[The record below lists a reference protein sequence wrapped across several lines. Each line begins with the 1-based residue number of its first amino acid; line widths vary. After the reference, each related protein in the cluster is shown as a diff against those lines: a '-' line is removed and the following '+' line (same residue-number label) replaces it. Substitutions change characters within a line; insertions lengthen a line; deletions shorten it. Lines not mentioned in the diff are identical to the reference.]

1 MPQLPERLPTEI
13 SVITLNC
20 WGLKYISDLRRER
33 LTEIGRQITLAD
45 PQPHIVALQ
54 ECWTQEDYLNIR
66 RQTRFILPY
75 GKFYH
80 SGALGGGLA
89 IFSKWPIQESTMF
102 RYPLNGRPTAF
113 WRGDWFVGKGVA
125 CAKIRFGPDPKHIIE
140 VFNTH
145 THAPYEGGQ
154 TDDSYLCHRMAQ
166 AWEISKLLRGAAERG
181 HMVLALGDF
190 NMIPLSLEHRIITG
204 LAPVADAWR
213 VLHPDSSL
221 GPAHH
226 PAEKA
231 RNRPI
236 PTAEFNLL
244 ENGAASDGPY
254 NTWRW
259 TPAQRKVLG
268 PGKPEVI
275 VSPDTPDHR
284 GKRLDYVFA
293 STGEIPALGG
303 SWTVRR
309 VKVGMTMRHP
319 ELGCSLSDHFS
330 VEATF
335 GFVPT
340 HASGSGVPEQPQSGP
355 ALGTVT
361 NPTAKVIKPELNSE
375 IDTLIPGAG
384 SSKETDAAGLEDLLH
399 NGTYLQSP
407 TTSSFQEDSASK
419 RNRNSTEEYRGPL
432 EQDLLRMPETVYNEL
447 LELIQK
453 YRSRE
458 QAQLKYRG
466 LHFWV
471 ALLLTIG
478 CLVGIWFVGSRTYIG
493 FILILFSS
501 LNLTAGTIDGLL
513 ALLFF
518 RGELK
523 TLKEFEWEVRNARA
537 FGEAFSAAT
546 SGGGVIGGWLAGVAP
561 VWLDDEDEE
570 GNDG

>member
-1 MPQLPERLPTEI
+1 MGPPEHLPTKI

-33 LTEIGRQITLAD
+33 LAEIGRQIAIAD

-54 ECWTQEDYLNIR
+54 ECWTQEDYRSIR

-145 THAPYEGGQ
+145 THAPYEGGKP
-154 TDDSYLCHRMAQ
+154 DDSYLCHRMAQ
-166 AWEISKLLRGAAERG
+166 AWEVSKLLRGAAERG
-181 HMVLALGDF
+181 HLVLALGDF

-204 LAPVADAWR
+204 LAPVSDTWR

-221 GPAHH
+221 GPAGH

-231 RNRPI
+231 RNRPV
-236 PTAEFNLL
+236 PTAEFNLV

-268 PGKPEVI
+268 PGKPEVT

-319 ELGCSLSDHFS
+319 ELGCSLSDHFG
-330 VEATF
+330 VEATL

-340 HASGSGVPEQPQSGP
+340 HASSNGVESREP
-355 ALGTVT
+355 A
-361 NPTAKVIKPELNSE
+361 PATAPVSSSTGKVIKPELNSE
-375 IDTLIPGAG
+375 IDTLIPGSG
-384 SSKETDAAGLEDLLH
+384 SNKETYTAGLEDLFH

-407 TTSSFQEDSASK
+407 TTSSFQDDSASK
-419 RNRNSTEEYRGPL
+419 KNRTSFDENNRPTE
-432 EQDLLRMPETVYNEL
+432 QHLLRLPDTEYNEL
-447 LELIQK
+447 LELVRK
-453 YRSRE
+453 YRARE
-458 QAQLKYRG
+458 QAQLKYRT

-471 ALLLTIG
+471 ALLLTIA
-478 CLVGIWFVGSRTYIG
+478 CLIGIWFVGSRTYVG

-523 TLKEFEWEVRNARA
+523 TLKEFEWEVRSAKA
-537 FGEAFSAAT
+537 FGEAISASA
-546 SGGGVIGGWLAGVAP
+546 SGGRVIGGWLAGVAA
-561 VWLDDEDEE
+561 VRLDDEDEE
-570 GNDG
+570 VNED